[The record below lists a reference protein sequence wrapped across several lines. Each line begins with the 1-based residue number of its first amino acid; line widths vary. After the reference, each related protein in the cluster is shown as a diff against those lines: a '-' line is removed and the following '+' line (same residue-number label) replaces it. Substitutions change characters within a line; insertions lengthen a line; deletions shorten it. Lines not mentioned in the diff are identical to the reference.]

1 MQILALDIAGIPRQW
16 VNFNTAIT
24 YHAKDMVAWS
34 LGDTIAKYHGGVR
47 NDGTRSY
54 LETPSIIAVK
64 GSNADPY
71 IFGRVALNNDTLFG
85 RDRYMCAYCGEVYNG
100 SKAKHHLSRDHIMPK
115 SKGGVDDWMNVVT
128 ACKSCNAKKDN
139 KTLQQAR
146 MELLYVPYIPNHF
159 ESLIIQNRNILS
171 DQMEYLLSGV
181 PKHSRL
187 N

>member
-16 VNFNTAIT
+16 VSFENAIK
-24 YHAKDMVAWS
+24 YHATDSVAWS
-34 LGDTIAKYHGGVR
+34 LGDTVARYHGGIR
-47 NDGTRSY
+47 KDGTQSV

-64 GSNADPY
+64 GNNADPY
-71 IFGRVALNNDTLFG
+71 IFGRVALNNQTLFG
-85 RDRYMCAYCGEVYNG
+85 RDRYMCAYCGEVYPG
-100 SKAKHHLSRDHIMPK
+100 QKAKHHLSRDHIIPR
-115 SKGGVDDWMNVVT
+115 SKGGKDDWMNVVT

-139 KTLQQAR
+139 KLLKHSR
-146 MELLYVPYIPNHF
+146 MELLYVPYAPNHF

-187 N
+187 S